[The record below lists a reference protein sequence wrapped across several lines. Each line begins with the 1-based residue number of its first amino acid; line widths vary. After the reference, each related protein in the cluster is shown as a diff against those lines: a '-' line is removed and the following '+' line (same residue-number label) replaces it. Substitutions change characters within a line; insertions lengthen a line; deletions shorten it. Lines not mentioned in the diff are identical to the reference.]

1 MSKKAPMPMWKK
13 ILWRGIVFPVLA
25 VAVLGFGVML
35 FAGGEVTKSAAP
47 QNIIVIDS
55 AAKAKDAMAKMQAS
69 AKAGKPV
76 FMEVCDGEFCAEQ
89 LAELDK
95 VAAEYKDKVLFVTVK
110 PSMIA
115 PMLPKIQ
122 QVLDGPLAFPLHVI
136 DTGKIPVAMSGML
149 DHDQLKQL
157 VEAALKISSG
167 EFKLPSQAP
176 APNADAGNN
185 AVAPKADV
193 SKDSGTSDATT
204 SGATV
209 VAPNKADNNP
219 ATTQPSGK

>member
-1 MSKKAPMPMWKK
+1 M
-13 ILWRGIVFPVLA
+13 G
-25 VAVLGFGVML
+25 
-35 FAGGEVTKSAAP
+35 
-47 QNIIVIDS
+47 
-55 AAKAKDAMAKMQAS
+55 KMQTS

-95 VAAEYKDKVLFVTVK
+95 VAAEYKDKVLFITVK

-122 QVLDGPLAFPLHVI
+122 QVLDGPMAFPLHVI

-167 EFKLPSQAP
+167 EFKLPTETP
-176 APNADAGNN
+176 APNADADKN
-185 AVAPKADV
+185 AVAPKTDL
-193 SKDSGTSDATT
+193 SKDSGKPDATT

-209 VAPNKADNNP
+209 VAPKADGTP
-219 ATTQPSGK
+219 ATTQPKGK